1 MINGVEYFTMY
12 LLAIYIASF
21 LNQIY
26 FLPNFFFTRLSF
38 VTEFQE
44 HFIYFKANSL
54 LGICVVYIFSLWLA
68 FSIFLLVSFDRSFFN
83 FLILIK
89 CNFSWKVNIIC
100 DLDKQYLPTHK
111 ITDKL

>member
-1 MINGVEYFTMY
+1 MINDVENFTMY
-12 LLAIYIASF
+12 LLAIYISSF

-26 FLPNFFFTRLSF
+26 FLPTFFYQI

-54 LGICVVYIFSLWLA
+54 LGICVVNIFSLWLA

-83 FLILIK
+83 FD
-89 CNFSWKVNIIC
+89 KV
-100 DLDKQYLPTHK
+100 
-111 ITDKL
+111 